1 MIAALLLVG
10 ALAVGRLRPYDRLD
24 TWVWRRLTFGGKWTR
39 TRRGQLLVLV
49 AHAIARPAA
58 TARIWRH
65 RHDPPPRRSA
75 PLRVP
80 TVEPS
85 DPSGQADNVRPD
97 DPDTTP
103 HPTPDTPP
111 TSTDSP

>member
-1 MIAALLLVG
+1 MIAATLLVG
-10 ALAVGRLRPYDRLD
+10 ALAVGYALGRLRPYDRLD

-65 RHDPPPRRSA
+65 RHHPPPRRSA
-75 PLRVP
+75 PVRVA
-80 TVEPS
+80 TVESS
-85 DPSGQADNVRPD
+85 DRESD
-97 DPDTTP
+97 DR
-103 HPTPDTPP
+103 
-111 TSTDSP
+111 